1 MGMKILDNSEM
12 AYTGVGLG
20 RFDCSGTLYTCI
32 KDKTGG
38 SFQ

>member
-12 AYTGVGLG
+12 DNTGVGLG
-20 RFDCSGTLYTCI
+20 RFDCIGTLYTCI

>member
-1 MGMKILDNSEM
+1 MKILDNIEM
-12 AYTGVGLG
+12 DNTGVGLD
-20 RFDCSGTLYTCI
+20 RFYCSGTLYTCI